1 MKAKKKLFRLTTV
14 DLSLDKLIK
23 GQLRFLSDYYDV
35 VGVASDTGLLR
46 GVAEREGV
54 RVINVPMRR
63 EISLKEDIE
72 SLWNLYKLFKREKP
86 DILHCNTPKGSLLGL
101 IAGKM
106 AGIPL
111 RIYTVTGLRYQ
122 GATGVSR
129 QILKLMEKLSCFCAT
144 NIIPEGNGVLHTLR
158 EDGITSK
165 PMRVLHYG
173 NINGVDT
180 VFFSLDSLMANN
192 EKSKDEEDTSLAN
205 HGIRTVHDI
214 RNKYGFSEEDFVFV
228 FIGRIVHDKGIHE
241 LVGAMKRLM
250 QFSVDGFLSSGITID
265 SQQTTSNYQP
275 KIPKLLLVGSFEDG
289 DSIAEEDKLWLK
301 TSAHVRWIG
310 WQEDVRPCLAAAD
323 ALVFPSY
330 REGFPNVPIQ
340 AGAMNLACIVTDING
355 CNEIIKDGL
364 NGRIIVAPLSDAGK
378 RRNEKGETAMQAAL
392 YETMRSFLG
401 HSAEVERMGTNARDM
416 VIDRYEQKDV
426 WTALLEYYHS
436 LGV

>member
-63 EISLKEDIE
+63 EISLKEDIR
-72 SLWNLYKLFKREKP
+72 SLWHLYKLFKREKP
-86 DILHCNTPKGSLLGL
+86 DILHSNTPKGSLLGL

-122 GATGVSR
+122 GTMGVLR
-129 QILKLMEKLSCFCAT
+129 LILKLMERVSCFCAT

-165 PMRVLHYG
+165 PMKVLYHG

-180 VFFSLDSLMANN
+180 MFFSLDSLMANDAD
-192 EKSKDEEDTSLAN
+192 SKRKGGVLAN
-205 HGIRTVHDI
+205 HGIRTTHDI
-214 RNKYGFSEEDFVFV
+214 RSKYGFSEEDFVFV
-228 FIGRIVHDKGIHE
+228 FIGRIVRDKGIHE
-241 LVGAMKRLM
+241 LVAAMKKLT
-250 QFSVDGFLSSGITID
+250 QFPVDSFLASGVTID
-265 SQQTTSNYQP
+265 NQQGISNYLP
-275 KIPKLLLVGSFEDG
+275 KAPKLLLVGSFEKG
-289 DSIAEEDKLWLK
+289 DPIAEEDEIWLK
-301 TSAHVRWIG
+301 TSPHVKWIG
-310 WQEDVRPCLAAAD
+310 WQEDIRPCLAAAD

-340 AGAMNLACIVTDING
+340 AGAMNLASIVTDING

-378 RRNEKGETAMQAAL
+378 HRNKKGESAMQAAL
-392 YETMRSFLG
+392 YETMRYFLG
-401 HSAEVERMGTNARDM
+401 HPAEVKRMGANARDM
-416 VIDRYEQKDV
+416 IINRYEQKDV
-426 WTALLEYYHS
+426 WAALLEYYHS
-436 LGV
+436 L